1 MSIIKNVVDTSFTS
15 KGASATAAATDGVTK
30 AQTRL
35 GQSSAS
41 AGRQFSAQASGL
53 GGLVA
58 AYAGA
63 AATIFALEAA
73 YMALSKAAEAETIVK
88 GTNALARTIGQSG
101 PTIIKSLQ
109 TISQGQLTLAET
121 AQNANIALSAGFNT
135 TQIEKLSK
143 IALGA
148 SRALGRDFQDALQRV
163 TRGAAKLEP
172 ELLDE
177 LGIFTRIDP
186 AVRAY
191 ASSLNVSATSLTQF
205 ERRQAFVNAVIDEG
219 NKKFSS
225 IDTTSDSLQ
234 KSLEQLRVT
243 ISDLG
248 KDFLLIVGKLLLPF
262 VDFFNNNAGNALLL
276 FGGVLSLVFGKS
288 LQIISNF
295 AKNGLNNLSTLS
307 SGFASRAEKIKGSF
321 QIITDASKK
330 FNKEVSGRGGL
341 LGGKGGT
348 GSFAAGLSKD
358 ESQAAALARRN
369 FQAGGAQVGSMRKAD
384 IAALTV
390 AQTKLAAA
398 GRTSSLAYRDATK
411 ILTAYNVAAKAAT
424 ISTRLFS
431 GAATIASL
439 AARGLGL
446 AMTALNAALGV
457 IFTVI
462 TVAQLAGTFFDVD
475 ILTKI
480 KEGILGIK
488 EASEDLRLGF
498 LATAGGDVG
507 KDLVNRFKELGAGSE
522 EIGELSNKLL
532 ELRDSIKSTTES
544 NLAGARQALSP
555 TITSAEARANIQA
568 TIDAISVL
576 GTATNEL
583 AIRQRELDNVDPGNE
598 SRIRE
603 LSKEIA
609 LYQALIET
617 LTSATNGFELLIGQ
631 TARLAG
637 IPANAIADLFGSEA
651 ILRGIQMV
659 NGELDVLGNKFSKGT
674 DFNLLSE
681 GQQRLILDAVRLRD
695 ALDTARD
702 GFNSAALDSEKL
714 SARLAG
720 ANTALQALRNN
731 SLASR
736 ESLDALAKEVQDLNT
751 DLRALQTAE
760 KTLAGIQKNFS
771 AAISGVDTAPFQGLI
786 SITGK
791 LATNAEQVNA
801 NQAEYLRGIIEEGYL
816 TDEIVNKNSQQLKIV
831 EAGTVAQK
839 AQLGLII
846 RNLQKTIQL
855 RKESEKRVELLK
867 RELDILQQQ
876 NKVAVL
882 TATNRNSASQASRAQ
897 EISKIELEGLNA
909 SLASSKLE
917 FSNQVNASKFLT
929 KKKEIELEIG
939 LIQSNNNRA
948 AQLASLAAAKNA
960 NKILQSELELAALR
974 RNPGATRGDVFE
986 KQRSNILLQRKVL
999 QDNFEKQRAAIL
1011 AQGSNA
1017 KAELDAQ
1024 RQLVELRKKDIDLE
1038 ITNRQKLLTEQLAIF
1053 DKETANTE
1061 AKIKA
1066 DIEAAERAERL
1077 IIVQEKLDLARIN
1090 AAQAATNDAFANTE
1104 AQLRGMAVFAETT
1117 DAFNNGIKVF
1127 AEAIA
1132 QLLGV
1137 AGDDAAKAAI
1147 QRTAQDIP
1155 QTSTNE
1161 INSTIDAIRTQQD
1174 LQTDIYNEQKSNI
1187 EQIANLN
1194 RQQNQAT
1201 ISHLYKVL
1209 GITQDNRAIE
1219 RDTLEKTAAADIK
1232 QLERAKELL
1241 DLELKKA
1248 QAQADA
1254 GGADRTLELLELQV
1268 KLDGALKQLTGTMAE
1283 LVYETDYWNQALN
1296 ATKEVIGSSVTQALI
1311 DLNAS
1316 FYNTAEDTRT
1326 FGEKI
1331 QDSFANIFKSI
1342 QETFFEK
1349 TIAKPIGD
1357 FVMDAVSPLFGNL
1370 ANQGIDNV
1378 VLENGAVPV
1387 TMRVGGDLKQ
1397 NPVEEL
1403 KDKAGG
1409 FFSTVWERIKSGF
1422 GSIFGEGGF
1431 LPNLANT
1438 VFGQGGILA
1447 QGIQGLGNL
1456 GSSVFSGLGN
1466 ILSSVFSS
1474 SGNDSGIFGSVL
1486 SGIGSFFTGGAAP
1499 MASGGIVK
1507 HMSQGGGVNGLR
1519 DSVPALLEPGEF
1531 VMRKQAAKSI
1541 GTPSLQAM
1549 NAGGSSGG
1557 NVVVNIKNEGTPQEA
1572 TASQP
1577 KFDGEKFVIDI
1588 VTRDLANNGP
1598 IRRSMRAGS

>member
-225 IDTTSDSLQ
+225 IDTSSDSLQ

-348 GSFAAGLSKD
+348 GGFAAGLSKD

-411 ILTAYNVAAKAAT
+411 ILTAYSVAAKSAT
-424 ISTRLFS
+424 VATRLFS
-431 GAATIASL
+431 GAATVASL
-439 AARGLGL
+439 AARGLGF

-462 TVAQLAGTFFDVD
+462 TVAQLAGTFFDID

-488 EASEDLRLGF
+488 EASEDLRSGF
-498 LATAGGDVG
+498 LATAGGSVG
-507 KDLVNRFKELGAGSE
+507 EDLVNRFKELGASSE
-522 EIGELSNKLL
+522 ELSDLSSKLL
-532 ELRDSIKSTTES
+532 ELRDSTKSITELQLS
-544 NLAGARQALSP
+544 DARQALAP
-555 TITSAEARANIQA
+555 EITDPAARANIQA

-583 AIRQRELDNVDPGNE
+583 AIRQQALADTDTSNE
-598 SRIRE
+598 SRIRD

-609 LYQALIET
+609 LYKALIET

-720 ANTALQALRNN
+720 ANTALQALKNN
-731 SLASR
+731 TLSSTEA
-736 ESLDALAKEVQDLNT
+736 LDELAKEVQTLNA

-791 LATNAEQVNA
+791 LATNAEQINA

-816 TDEIVNKNSQQLKIV
+816 TDEIVNKNSEQLKIV

-839 AQLGLII
+839 AQLGLIL
-846 RNLQKTIQL
+846 RNLQKTIEL
-855 RKESEKRVELLK
+855 RKESEKRVEILK

-876 NKVAVL
+876 NRVAVS
-882 TATNRNSASQASRAQ
+882 TAASRNSASQASRAQ
-897 EISKIELEGLNA
+897 EISKIELEGLNS
-909 SLASSKLE
+909 SLAASKVE
-917 FSNQVNASKFLT
+917 FSNQVSAAKFLT

-1024 RQLVELRKKDIDLE
+1024 RQLVDLRKKDIDLE

-1061 AKIKA
+1061 AKIQA
-1066 DIEAAERAERL
+1066 DIQAAERAERL
-1077 IIVQEKLDLARIN
+1077 IIVQEQLDLARIN
-1090 AAQAATNDAFANTE
+1090 AARAATNDAFANTE
-1104 AQLRGMAVFAETT
+1104 AQLKGMAVFAETT

-1137 AGDDAAKAAI
+1137 AGDGAAKAAI

-1161 INSTIDAIRTQQD
+1161 ITSTIDAIRTQQD

-1187 EQIANLN
+1187 ETIANLN

-1209 GITQDNRAIE
+1209 GITRDNRAIE

-1268 KLDGALKQLTGTMAE
+1268 KLDGALQQLTGTMAE

-1296 ATKEVIGSSVTQALI
+1296 ATKEVIGSSVTQALV

-1387 TMRVGGDLKQ
+1387 TMRMGGDLKQ

-1422 GSIFGEGGF
+1422 SSVFGEGGF

-1438 VFGQGGILA
+1438 VFGQGGIIA

-1466 ILSSVFSS
+1466 ILSSVFNS
-1474 SGNDSGIFGSVL
+1474 SGSDSGIFGSVL
-1486 SGIGSFFTGGAAP
+1486 SGIGSIFTGGAAP

>member
-1 MSIIKNVVDTSFTS
+1 MM
-15 KGASATAAATDGVTK
+15 
-30 AQTRL
+30 L
-35 GQSSAS
+35 
-41 AGRQFSAQASGL
+41 
-53 GGLVA
+53 
-58 AYAGA
+58 
-63 AATIFALEAA
+63 
-73 YMALSKAAEAETIVK
+73 
-88 GTNALARTIGQSG
+88 LADIQ
-101 PTIIKSLQ
+101 
-109 TISQGQLTLAET
+109 
-121 AQNANIALSAGFNT
+121 ANIN
-135 TQIEKLSK
+135 
-143 IALGA
+143 
-148 SRALGRDFQDALQRV
+148 
-163 TRGAAKLEP
+163 
-172 ELLDE
+172 
-177 LGIFTRIDP
+177 
-186 AVRAY
+186 
-191 ASSLNVSATSLTQF
+191 
-205 ERRQAFVNAVIDEG
+205 
-219 NKKFSS
+219 
-225 IDTTSDSLQ
+225 
-234 KSLEQLRVT
+234 
-243 ISDLG
+243 
-248 KDFLLIVGKLLLPF
+248 
-262 VDFFNNNAGNALLL
+262 
-276 FGGVLSLVFGKS
+276 
-288 LQIISNF
+288 
-295 AKNGLNNLSTLS
+295 
-307 SGFASRAEKIKGSF
+307 
-321 QIITDASKK
+321 
-330 FNKEVSGRGGL
+330 
-341 LGGKGGT
+341 
-348 GSFAAGLSKD
+348 
-358 ESQAAALARRN
+358 
-369 FQAGGAQVGSMRKAD
+369 
-384 IAALTV
+384 
-390 AQTKLAAA
+390 
-398 GRTSSLAYRDATK
+398 
-411 ILTAYNVAAKAAT
+411 
-424 ISTRLFS
+424 
-431 GAATIASL
+431 
-439 AARGLGL
+439 
-446 AMTALNAALGV
+446 
-457 IFTVI
+457 
-462 TVAQLAGTFFDVD
+462 
-475 ILTKI
+475 
-480 KEGILGIK
+480 
-488 EASEDLRLGF
+488 
-498 LATAGGDVG
+498 
-507 KDLVNRFKELGAGSE
+507 
-522 EIGELSNKLL
+522 
-532 ELRDSIKSTTES
+532 
-544 NLAGARQALSP
+544 
-555 TITSAEARANIQA
+555 
-568 TIDAISVL
+568 AISEL
-576 GTATNEL
+576 GTATKALN
-583 AIRQRELDNVDPGNE
+583 RQRLKLDNADSSDE

-603 LSKEIA
+603 LSQEIA

-617 LTSATNGFELLIGQ
+617 LASATNGFELLIGQ

-674 DFNLLSE
+674 DFNLLTE

-695 ALDTARD
+695 ALDTARE

-720 ANTALQALRNN
+720 AKTALKALKNN
-731 SLASR
+731 SLATA
-736 ESLDALAKEVQDLNT
+736 ESLDSLSEEVEKLDT

-801 NQAEYLRGIIEEGYL
+801 NQAEYLRGIIKEGYL
-816 TDEIVNKNSQQLKIV
+816 TDAIVDKNSEQLKIV

-839 AQLGLII
+839 AQLGLIL

-855 RKESEKRVELLK
+855 RKESEKRVEILK
-867 RELDILQQQ
+867 RELDILRRQ
-876 NKVAVL
+876 NKVAQL

-917 FSNQVNASKFLT
+917 FSNQVSASKFLT

-1104 AQLRGMAVFAETT
+1104 AQLRGMTVFAETT
-1117 DAFNNGIKVF
+1117 DAFNKGIEVF

-1132 QLLGV
+1132 ELLGV
-1137 AGDDAAKAAI
+1137 AGDPAAKAAI

-1268 KLDGALKQLTGTMAE
+1268 KLDGALQQLTGTMAE

-1296 ATKEVIGSSVTQALI
+1296 ATKEVIGSSVTQALV

-1370 ANQGIDNV
+1370 ANEGIDNV

-1387 TMRVGGDLKQ
+1387 TMRMGGDLKQ

-1474 SGNDSGIFGSVL
+1474 SGSDSGIFGNVL